1 MIGGTYFK
9 KNRYMYG
16 SQTLNMIDQIYF
28 DLAYVAAAAVMED
41 GIYVEEFEDAMIK
54 KKGSKSKSKSLLSC
68 RS

>member
-41 GIYVEEFEDAMIK
+41 GIYVEEFEDAMVK

>member
-1 MIGGTYFK
+1 
-9 KNRYMYG
+9 MYG

-54 KKGSKSKSKSLLSC
+54 KGSKSKSKSLLSC